1 MALHYRGHDW
11 GRTEFY
17 FLRDSAQKEL
27 QRVPATCA
35 NRIPTIQLITLLQL
49 GFHKQLSIIGEN
61 YL

>member
-27 QRVPATCA
+27 QRVRATWNSNHSA
-35 NRIPTIQLITLLQL
+35 PHYTTLRYSSVFTNAYQ
-49 GFHKQLSIIGEN
+49 
-61 YL
+61 